1 MAKSHNLGFPRIG
14 NKRQLKFALE
24 AYWKKELEAD
34 ALFQTAEEVKQ
45 QAYAYQQGLDFIP
58 VGDFSLYDHV
68 LDTSALL
75 GVIPERFGQK
85 ENRPV
90 SLDTYFR
97 VARGQAPTG
106 ENTYAS
112 EMTKWFDTNY
122 HFIVPEITKDRE
134 FSIATDKLFEEI
146 KRAKD
151 SGLSVKPVLLGPL
164 TWLYLAKVK
173 GEDFEKLDLLP
184 SLTDI
189 YLKILQKI
197 KALGISWLQID
208 EPILVL
214 DLEKKWQEA
223 LISTYQKLNDV
234 PLNLLL
240 TTYFGDLGENLPLL
254 QSLPVEGL
262 HIDGVV
268 GQDLQRIKKYWPKE
282 KVLSVGIVNGR
293 NIWANDLRKS
303 LNTLKPL
310 ADFYG
315 ENLWVAPSCSLLH
328 VPVDLQSEDRLD
340 NEIQSWLAFAAQK
353 IIEVTTLVKGL
364 NQGEEAIAEALNY
377 SDQIVKSKETSP
389 RIHKPEVVSRVAA
402 LEEKDANRPASYK
415 ERAVTQKTA
424 FNFPLFPTT
433 TIGSFPQTSDIRLL
447 RRDLRTGK
455 IDNTAYTKG
464 IKSQIK
470 FAIEEQEKL
479 GIDVLVHG
487 EAERNDMVEYFGE
500 HLDGFAFT
508 RFGWVQSY
516 GSRYVKPPIIYGDV
530 KRSKPITLEW
540 IQYAQSLTS
549 KPVKGML
556 TGPVTILA
564 WSFPREDETD
574 THIAYQIALALR
586 DEVTDLED
594 AGIHIIQIDE
604 PAFREILPLKK
615 SQQADY
621 LSWAAKAFRLSS
633 SGVANSTQI
642 HTHMCYSEF
651 NEIIEA
657 IANLDADVIT
667 IETSRSE
674 MELLDVFRDFKYPN
688 EIGPGV
694 YDIHSPNIPTEKEIT
709 TLIEKAIQRLPKEK
723 IWVNPDCGL
732 KTRGWQETRLALQNL
747 MKATHDLRRKYH

>member
-586 DEVTDLED
+586 DEVADLED